1 VLSLLQIKGR
11 LMTIA
16 LWCVLVAGILPY
28 ICAGIAKSGFKD
40 FDNRNPRQWLASQT
54 GFRARANAAQ
64 QNSFEAFPFFA
75 VAVLVASL
83 KGVTSGWVDGL
94 AIIFIFARFGFIACY
109 LVDKAGLRS
118 IFWICGIFCVI
129 TLFVMSA
136 LSSVA

>member
-1 VLSLLQIKGR
+1 
-11 LMTIA
+11 MTIA

-83 KGVTSGWVDGL
+83 KGVTLGWIDGL
-94 AIIFIFARFGFIACY
+94 ALIFIFARFGFIACY

>member
-16 LWCVLVAGILPY
+16 LWCVFVAGILPY

-64 QNSFEAFPFFA
+64 QNSFEAFPFFG
-75 VAVLVASL
+75 VAVLVASF
-83 KGVTSGWVDGL
+83 KGVNLGWIDGL
-94 AIIFIFARFGFIACY
+94 ALVFIFARFGFIACY
-109 LVDKAGLRS
+109 LLDKAGLRS
-118 IFWICGIFCVI
+118 LFWICGIVCI
-129 TLFVMSA
+129 IALFVMSG
-136 LSSVA
+136 LSYVA

>member
-1 VLSLLQIKGR
+1 
-11 LMTIA
+11 MTIA

-40 FDNRNPRQWLASQT
+40 FDNRNPRQWLSSQT

-83 KGVTSGWVDGL
+83 KGVTLGWIDGL
-94 AIIFIFARFGFIACY
+94 ALIFIFARFGFIACY

-129 TLFVMSA
+129 ALFVMSA

>member
-1 VLSLLQIKGR
+1 
-11 LMTIA
+11 MTIA

>member
-1 VLSLLQIKGR
+1 
-11 LMTIA
+11 MTIA
-16 LWCVLVAGILPY
+16 LWCVFVSGILPY

-40 FDNRNPRQWLASQT
+40 FDNRNPRLWLASQT

-83 KGVTSGWVDGL
+83 KGVTLGWIDGL
-94 AIIFIFARFGFIACY
+94 ALIFIFARFGFIACY

-118 IFWICGIFCVI
+118 IFWICGIVCVV